1 MKLYRKLDNA
11 VIGGVLSGIS
21 DEYGIDLRLLR
32 IITLLLL
39 FISVGIVG
47 LVYIVLWAVLPAKD
61 SDSNIKDEVQDI
73 VKGVNIKKGN
83 KQSILIIGI
92 LLIVV
97 GLLLFF
103 NYIIPIDVV
112 LKIVLPIA
120 LIGVGIYFIVKS
132 NK

>member
-73 VKGVNIKKGN
+73 VRGINIKKGN

-112 LKIVLPIA
+112 LKIVIPIA

>member
-73 VKGVNIKKGN
+73 VRGINIKKGN

-97 GLLLFF
+97 GLLLFLT
-103 NYIIPIDVV
+103 I
-112 LKIVLPIA
+112 
-120 LIGVGIYFIVKS
+120 
-132 NK
+132 